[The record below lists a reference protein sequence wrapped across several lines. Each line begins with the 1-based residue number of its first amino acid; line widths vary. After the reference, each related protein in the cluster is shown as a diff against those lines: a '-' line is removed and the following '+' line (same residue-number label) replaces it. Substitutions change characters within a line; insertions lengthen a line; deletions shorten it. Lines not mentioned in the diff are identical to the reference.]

1 MNGYT
6 TFSYSITN
14 PRDNFNKDRFLIKDN
29 WFVVADGIS
38 SKGEYGAQAAQLVVD
53 VIEQTNL
60 EEMCS
65 SKDLKSL
72 LQNISSEIR
81 LFRGGTTCTS
91 ICIKNDNLILAHIG
105 DSECYIIYENG
116 VIKEITKPNS
126 VAFEMFL
133 KGTIDRKDVKTSYG
147 SNILIAYL
155 GMSESFDKKFPQ
167 IEKIP
172 LKNVSHVILC
182 SDGANIVP
190 SETIRGIVLNPS
202 VENPAKEIS
211 ELAQKMG
218 SNDDITVVIVKFT
231 TVV

>member
-1 MNGYT
+1 MNYT
-6 TFSYSITN
+6 TFSHTITN

-38 SKGEYGAQAAQLVVD
+38 SKGEYGAQAAQLTVD
-53 VIEQTNL
+53 RISETSL
-60 EEMCS
+60 EKVCS
-65 SKDLKSL
+65 PKDLKSL
-72 LQNISSEIR
+72 LQNISFEIR
-81 LFRGGTTCTS
+81 TFRGGTTCTS

-105 DSECYIIYENG
+105 DSECYIVSNG
-116 VIKEITKPNS
+116 FIKEITKPNS

-190 SETIRGIVLNPS
+190 SETIRGIVLSEN

>member
-1 MNGYT
+1 MLIKT
-6 TFSYSITN
+6 YSHTITN

-38 SKGEYGAQAAQLVVD
+38 SKGEYGAQAAQLTVD
-53 VIEQTNL
+53 RINETSL

-65 SKDLKSL
+65 PKDLKSL
-72 LQNISSEIR
+72 FSNISSEIK

-105 DSECYIIYENG
+105 DSECYIVSNG
-116 VIKEITKPNS
+116 FIKEITKPNS

-155 GMSESFDKKFPQ
+155 GMSEDFGKKFPQ

-190 SETIRGIVLNPS
+190 SETIRGIVLNS
-202 VENPAKEIS
+202 SSENPAKEIS

>member
-1 MNGYT
+1 MNYIT
-6 TFSYSITN
+6 YSHTITN

-38 SKGEYGAQAAQLVVD
+38 SKGEYGDQAAQLTVD
-53 VIEQTNL
+53 RINETSL

-65 SKDLKSL
+65 PKDLKSL
-72 LQNISSEIR
+72 LQNISFEIR
-81 LFRGGTTCTS
+81 TFRGGTTCTS

-105 DSECYIIYENG
+105 DSECYIVSNG
-116 VIKEITKPNS
+116 FIKEITKPNS

-190 SETIRGIVLNPS
+190 SETIRGIVLSEN

>member
-1 MNGYT
+1 MNYT
-6 TFSYSITN
+6 TFSHTITN

-38 SKGEYGAQAAQLVVD
+38 SKGEYGAQAAQLTVD
-53 VIEQTNL
+53 RINETSL

-65 SKDLKSL
+65 PKDLKSL
-72 LQNISSEIR
+72 LQNISSEIK

-105 DSECYIIYENG
+105 DSECYIVSNSS
-116 VIKEITKPNS
+116 IKEITKPNS

-190 SETIRGIVLNPS
+190 SETIRGIVLSEN